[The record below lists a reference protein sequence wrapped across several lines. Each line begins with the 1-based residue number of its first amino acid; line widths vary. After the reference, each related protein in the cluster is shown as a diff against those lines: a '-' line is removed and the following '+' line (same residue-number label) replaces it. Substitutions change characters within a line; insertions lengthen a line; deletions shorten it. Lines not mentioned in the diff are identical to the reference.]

1 MGCMRYSPP
10 LAAYAKATFMSTA
23 NAWPI
28 IDYVLRLYID
38 QTMVTIM
45 IMIV

>member
-1 MGCMRYSPP
+1 MGYMRYSPP
-10 LAAYAKATFMSTA
+10 LAAYAKATFMHTA

-28 IDYVLRLYID
+28 ID